1 MRPADTSPEV
11 HTMQLERMRQMT
23 EAERCEL
30 GVRLCKSARALMR
43 AGIRARHPD
52 YDDRTV
58 ELAMW
63 RLLVE
68 DEALLRAAIPEALG
82 VEP

>member
-1 MRPADTSPEV
+1 MRSADTSPEI
-11 HTMQLERMRQMT
+11 HAMQLARIRGT
-23 EAERCEL
+23 TSAERTAL
-30 GVRLCKSARALMR
+30 GERLCRAARATMR
-43 AGIRARHPD
+43 AGIRQRHPD

-68 DEALLRAAIPEALG
+68 DRALLAAAIPEALE
-82 VEP
+82 VDP

>member
-11 HTMQLERMRQMT
+11 HALQLARMRAMSSSDR
-23 EAERCEL
+23 AEL
-30 GVRLCKSARALMR
+30 GERLCRSARAVMR
-43 AGIRARHPD
+43 AGIRDRHPD
-52 YDDRTV
+52 YGEREV

-68 DEALLRAAIPEALG
+68 DTELLRAAVPEALTID
-82 VEP
+82 P